1 MGLQLW
7 PKNVRKIPQTM
18 VLVKSRK
25 AAEQLIWQNNN
36 CDNIVQFPALFTDK
50 KFLKNLKLKSQR
62 LDSNKK
68 IIRYGFSFNITHT
81 QCVPEFGALMNQS
94 VS

>member
-36 CDNIVQFPALFTDK
+36 CDNIVQFQRCFPAFFTDK
-50 KFLKNLKLKSQR
+50 KFLKNLKLKSRR
-62 LDSNKK
+62 LDSNM
-68 IIRYGFSFNITHT
+68 IY
-81 QCVPEFGALMNQS
+81 
-94 VS
+94 